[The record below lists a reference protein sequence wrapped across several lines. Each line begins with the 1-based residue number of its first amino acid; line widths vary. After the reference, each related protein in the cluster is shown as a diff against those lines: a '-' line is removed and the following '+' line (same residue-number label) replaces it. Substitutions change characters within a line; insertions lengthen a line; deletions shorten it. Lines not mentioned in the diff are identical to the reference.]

1 MGKGCRVY
9 TGPLGALD
17 SFEGSMCGIT
27 HKMSRSCMTC
37 MTIHDVKNVI
47 IQIQR
52 VMKNE

>member
-1 MGKGCRVY
+1 MEKGCRVNR
-9 TGPLGALD
+9 GLLGALD
-17 SFEGSMCGIT
+17 SLESSMCDIT
-27 HKMSRSCMTC
+27 HKRSRSCMTC

>member
-1 MGKGCRVY
+1 MEKGWGVNR
-9 TGPLGALD
+9 GPLGAID

-37 MTIHDVKNVI
+37 MTFHDPKNVI

-52 VMKNE
+52 VVKNE